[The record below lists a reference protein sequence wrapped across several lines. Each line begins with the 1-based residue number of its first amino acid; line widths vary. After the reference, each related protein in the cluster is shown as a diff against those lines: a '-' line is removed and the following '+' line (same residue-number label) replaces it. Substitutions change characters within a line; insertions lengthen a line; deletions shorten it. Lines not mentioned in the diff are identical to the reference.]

1 MRLDCRHWTVVARV
15 FSFVE
20 DSASPTLGDSG
31 TATCRQCRPAAVEHT
46 TPIIIRRQTM
56 PSLAENCSLAE
67 KENDMQAPH
76 AELNAS
82 QKREVMDGRGDGT
95 MRRRWDVG
103 FFRWMDGR
111 RCVGGS
117 MRDGRWDV
125 LEGRGSTRVTRAE
138 TDFSA
143 RRSTE
148 PRRHCHRKK
157 VSTMTLFSRE

>member
-82 QKREVMDGRGDGT
+82 QEARSYGWKGRWNDEKAMGCWIFQMDGRASV
-95 MRRRWDVG
+95 RRRIDE
-103 FFRWMDGR
+103 
-111 RCVGGS
+111 
-117 MRDGRWDV
+117 RWDV